1 MDPYIAD
8 FACHRLKLVIEID
21 GSQHGSQVTKD
32 EARTRRL
39 ESEGYRVLRFWNNE
53 VLSNIEGVLTE
64 IQNALAATPT
74 PDPSP
79 QGGGEQGNSA
89 PTLPLQGR
97 VKISAHVAQLLQTVA
112 TSRPTFAVLIREG
125 CMLRD
130 PAKDVMEKAYARW
143 APVYDVLCG
152 PVFLNGRRAA
162 ASAARAVG
170 GRILEIGVG
179 TGLSF
184 DDYDDTTEITGID
197 MSEPMIARARE
208 RAKTGRYPFV
218 KELAVMDAH
227 DLCYPDASFDCVVA
241 QFVIT
246 LVEDPERVLSECARV
261 LRPGGQIILVNHLYS
276 EHGLAAAVERLLAQ
290 KARKLGLRPEF
301 PFHASGGVGAGAWR
315 RRRWWSGARSSRSGS
330 TRWCAFNARTSRSAA
345 A

>member
-1 MDPYIAD
+1 
-8 FACHRLKLVIEID
+8 
-21 GSQHGSQVTKD
+21 
-32 EARTRRL
+32 
-39 ESEGYRVLRFWNNE
+39 
-53 VLSNIEGVLTE
+53 
-64 IQNALAATPT
+64 
-74 PDPSP
+74 
-79 QGGGEQGNSA
+79 
-89 PTLPLQGR
+89 
-97 VKISAHVAQLLQTVA
+97 
-112 TSRPTFAVLIREG
+112 
-125 CMLRD
+125 MLRD

-152 PVFLNGRRAA
+152 PVFLSGRRAA

-184 DDYDDTTEITGID
+184 DDYDNTTEITGID

-227 DLCYPDASFDCVVA
+227 DLSYPDASFDCVVA

-261 LRPGGQIILVNHLYS
+261 LRTDGQIILVNHLYS
-276 EHGLAAAVERLLAQ
+276 EHGLAAAIERLLAQ

-301 PFHASGGVGAGAWR
+301 PFQRLAAWAQAHGGAELVER
-315 RRRWWSGARSSRSGS
+315 RKVKPFGVYTLVRFQRADIR
-330 TRWCAFNARTSRSAA
+330 NAA